1 MRGSTR
7 AGSSALC
14 LIPDRLGTAI
24 MLCPWAFRP
33 LLLLVLASSSSGS
46 IGGPATAAHPPAG
59 APFPSPSEQTAEGL
73 GGQCTGASLASAALR
88 GEEVKIPIPAL
99 RKQLWDVHEAHEPPT
114 VGREAFVLCW
124 IAVCHEIISAG
135 RGASRG
141 RPGPARRSQGAFR
154 TAFLSV
160 LWRSGWRELEAASAQ
175 RRAPRRREAFPSRHG
190 GCAASCCSAPSGP
203 AGLRHVV
210 RGGSIAFGAWKA
222 FPRTAAMVGNR
233 WKGRFGA
240 GLFAARSQAG
250 RPARLLCA
258 AVIGVPPSGDAFNRP
273 HTSEVKPH

>member
-1 MRGSTR
+1 MWLGVFCKVQNGGSTALYTQVSGTAAR
-7 AGSSALC
+7 RHGVPHPRDTQGAVLGAASPWLGALRSPPLPPFYGFDCSSAARA
-14 LIPDRLGTAI
+14 PPRS
-24 MLCPWAFRP
+24 
-33 LLLLVLASSSSGS
+33 LL
-46 IGGPATAAHPPAG
+46 
-59 APFPSPSEQTAEGL
+59 
-73 GGQCTGASLASAALR
+73 
-88 GEEVKIPIPAL
+88 
-99 RKQLWDVHEAHEPPT
+99 
-114 VGREAFVLCW
+114 
-124 IAVCHEIISAG
+124 SAG

-240 GLFAARSQAG
+240 GLFAARSQAV

-258 AVIGVPPSGDAFNRP
+258 AVIGVPPSGDAFSRP